1 MENTKT
7 TALLLSSCALGLGF
21 MAQPVLA
28 DDDHDRHRVD
38 ARLSGFNE
46 VLFSGGGGTALPVP
60 GATLVGAVST
70 PARGTFRATIDQG
83 GALIRYRLSYRD
95 LKAPVTQAHIH
106 FGQRHTVGGIVV
118 WLCKTAAAAPTS
130 PAVAALTPD
139 CPASGTVE
147 GTIVPAQ
154 VLQLTAQG
162 FAAGD
167 FNELVRAIRAGAT
180 YANVHSSSPGV
191 PPAPQLGFPGGEIRG
206 QIGGRDD

>member
-1 MENTKT
+1 MEGSRPTA
-7 TALLLSSCALGLGF
+7 ALLSPCLLGLVFAVQPALG
-21 MAQPVLA
+21 
-28 DDDHDRHRVD
+28 DDDNHRVR
-38 ARLSGFNE
+38 ANLSGFNE
-46 VLFSGGGGTALPVP
+46 VLFSGGGGAALPVP

-83 GALIRYRLSYRD
+83 GAVIHYKLSYQD
-95 LKAPVTQAHIH
+95 LRAPVSQAHIH

-118 WLCKTAAAAPTS
+118 WLCQTTGTPAPA
-130 PAVAALTPD
+130 AVANLTPF
-139 CPASGTVE
+139 CPPSGTVE

-154 VLQLTAQG
+154 VLALTAQG

-180 YANVHSSSPGV
+180 YANVHSST
-191 PPAPQLGFPGGEIRG
+191 PPPQTGFPGGEIRG